1 MFKPKEHPHLPQ
13 IFDYHAFKTRE
24 LDALGMTQTLVPDA
38 VRNFS
43 HGFFANRQR
52 HAVPFHWGMMEL
64 SVKNKTATQVNHE
77 VCPDTPSPG
86 SHRNYSLKFIA
97 IGRNNHTTAFT
108 DITPFRLAEARRNH
122 ARPHIR
128 PGVRH

>member
-1 MFKPKEHPHLPQ
+1 MFKPKKHPHLPQ

-52 HAVPFHWGMMEL
+52 HAVPFPLGHDGTICEEL
-64 SVKNKTATQVNHE
+64 N
-77 VCPDTPSPG
+77 C
-86 SHRNYSLKFIA
+86 
-97 IGRNNHTTAFT
+97 HTSQ
-108 DITPFRLAEARRNH
+108 PCSMS
-122 ARPHIR
+122 
-128 PGVRH
+128 RHTSTRKPPQL

>member
-1 MFKPKEHPHLPQ
+1 MN
-13 IFDYHAFKTRE
+13 IY
-24 LDALGMTQTLVPDA
+24 
-38 VRNFS
+38 
-43 HGFFANRQR
+43 
-52 HAVPFHWGMMEL
+52 L
-64 SVKNKTATQVNHE
+64 SVKNKTATQVNH
-77 VCPDTPSPG
+77 VACPDIPPPG

-108 DITPFRLAEARRNH
+108 DINPFRLAEARRNH